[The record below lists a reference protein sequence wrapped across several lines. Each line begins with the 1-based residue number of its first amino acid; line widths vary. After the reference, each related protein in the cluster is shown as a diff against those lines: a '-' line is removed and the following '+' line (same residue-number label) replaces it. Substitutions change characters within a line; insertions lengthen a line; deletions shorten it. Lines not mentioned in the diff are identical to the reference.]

1 MDLLGKSLV
10 VVGGTSG
17 VGLSAAKACL
27 GAGANLVVVGY
38 PRPGVERAAHLLGP
52 GAVAVCAE
60 PGDPATVPRAIA
72 ELLSAFGRFDGLY
85 HAIQGPAHAITD
97 GPVHEVEDESWR
109 AILDLHLCALRY
121 SNRAAIRQFLLQRT
135 GGAILNWASAGS
147 GSNSAKLATAHAQAA
162 AYGAVIGLSRA
173 MASFYAP
180 YHIRLNVIASGGPG
194 RLDEPVGFQTAQM
207 RSAESR
213 RWFHEPLSATSTA
226 PDLDAAA
233 VFLLGDGARSI
244 TGQVVSVEEHQ
255 ALGTAQAGSGL

>member
-1 MDLLGKSLV
+1 VDLLGKSLV

-27 GAGANLVVVGY
+27 AAGANLVVVGY

-72 ELLSAFGRFDGLY
+72 EVLSAFGRFDGLY
-85 HAIQGPAHAITD
+85 HAIQGPAHAAAD
-97 GPVHEVEDESWR
+97 GPLHEVEDESWR

-135 GGAILNWASAGS
+135 GGAILNWASS
-147 GSNSAKLATAHAQAA
+147 GPASANLAHAHAA

-180 YHIRLNVIASGGPG
+180 YHIRFNVIASGGAG
-194 RLDEPVGFQTAQM
+194 RPDEPAGFQTAHT
-207 RSAESR
+207 RGGEPR
-213 RWFHEPLSATSTA
+213 RWFHEPLGATSA
-226 PDLDAAA
+226 DPDLDAAA
-233 VFLLGDGARSI
+233 VFLLGDGARAI
-244 TGQVVSVEEHQ
+244 TGQVVSVEEAQ
-255 ALGTAQAGSGL
+255 APAQAQAGPGP

>member
-1 MDLLGKSLV
+1 VDLLGKSLV

-27 GAGANLVVVGY
+27 AAGANLVVVGY

-72 ELLSAFGRFDGLY
+72 EVLSAFGRFDGLY
-85 HAIQGPAHAITD
+85 HAIQGPSHAVAD
-97 GPVHEVEDESWR
+97 GPLHEVEDESWR

-135 GGAILNWASAGS
+135 GGAILNWASAAAGPTS
-147 GSNSAKLATAHAQAA
+147 PKPVTAHAQAA
-162 AYGAVIGLSRA
+162 ANAAVIGLSRA

-180 YHIRLNVIASGGPG
+180 YQIRLNVLASGGVG
-194 RLDEPVGFQTAQM
+194 RPDDSPPAHARVGEQ
-207 RSAESR
+207 R
-213 RWFHEPLSATSTA
+213 RWLRDPLGVIPPTA
-226 PDLDAAA
+226 DLDAAA

-244 TGQVVSVEEHQ
+244 TGQVVSVEESH
-255 ALGTAQAGSGL
+255 ALGKAQESSGL

>member
-27 GAGANLVVVGY
+27 AAGANLVVVGY

-72 ELLSAFGRFDGLY
+72 EVLSAFGRFDGLY
-85 HAIQGPAHAITD
+85 HAIQGPSHAVAD
-97 GPVHEVEDESWR
+97 GPLHEVEDESWR
-109 AILDLHLCALRY
+109 VILDLHLSALRY

-135 GGAILNWASAGS
+135 GGAILNWTSAVASPASA
-147 GSNSAKLATAHAQAA
+147 KPVTAHAQAA
-162 AYGAVIGLSRA
+162 ANAAVIGLSRA

-180 YHIRLNVIASGGPG
+180 YHIRLNVLASGGSGKTDDSAGFSPAHA
-194 RLDEPVGFQTAQM
+194 RVGEQ
-207 RSAESR
+207 R
-213 RWFHEPLSATSTA
+213 RWLRDPPGVMPPEA
-226 PDLDAAA
+226 DLDAAA

-244 TGQVVSVEEHQ
+244 TGQVVSVEESH
-255 ALGTAQAGSGL
+255 ASGKAREGAGL

>member
-1 MDLLGKSLV
+1 VDLLGKSLV

-27 GAGANLVVVGY
+27 AAGANLVVVGY

-60 PGDPATVPRAIA
+60 PADPATVPRAIA
-72 ELLSAFGRFDGLY
+72 EVLSAFGRFDGLY
-85 HAIQGPAHAITD
+85 HAIQGPAHAVTD
-97 GPVHEVEDESWR
+97 GPLHEVEDESWR

-135 GGAILNWASAGS
+135 GGAILNWASS
-147 GSNSAKLATAHAQAA
+147 GTAPANLAHAQAA
-162 AYGAVIGLSRA
+162 AHGAVIGLSRA

-180 YHIRLNVIASGGPG
+180 YHIRLNVIASGGGG
-194 RLDEPVGFQTAQM
+194 RPEEPAGFQTAHM
-207 RSAESR
+207 RGGEPR
-213 RWFHEPLSATSTA
+213 RWFREPLAGTSADS
-226 PDLDAAA
+226 DLDAAA

-244 TGQVVSVEEHQ
+244 TGQVVSVEEGQ
-255 ALGTAQAGSGL
+255 PVGTLQAGSGL

>member
-27 GAGANLVVVGY
+27 AAGANLVVVGY

-72 ELLSAFGRFDGLY
+72 EVLSAFGRFDGLY
-85 HAIQGPAHAITD
+85 HAIQGPAHAVTD
-97 GPVHEVEDESWR
+97 GPLHDVEDESWR

-135 GGAILNWASAGS
+135 GGAILNWARSSPASA
-147 GSNSAKLATAHAQAA
+147 NLAHAQAA
-162 AYGAVIGLSRA
+162 AYGAVVGLSRA

-180 YHIRLNVIASGGPG
+180 YHIRLNVIASGGAG
-194 RLDEPVGFQTAQM
+194 RPDEAAGFQAAHP
-207 RSAESR
+207 RGGEGR
-213 RWFHEPLSATSTA
+213 RWFREPLAGTSTD

-244 TGQVVSVEEHQ
+244 TGQVVSVDEGQPE
-255 ALGTAQAGSGL
+255 GTPQAGSGL